1 MAADGLQQREG
12 LLSLNSSL
20 ERFPVTAEPPPR
32 HGLGLHIITF
42 HEFSLTHA
50 PSFTEVV
57 SLYVS
62 YRSQPNLI
70 PGNAHCSPLSHKDNR
85 GVVAPV
91 LKSEIA
97 FACCQTVDGN
107 HVAPAVVDIYVVL
120 AQTIDVVLGGG
131 SGLCHFSR
139 MFRLAQSLR
148 KVKLP
153 PVTGIQADRQ

>member
-1 MAADGLQQREG
+1 ML
-12 LLSLNSSL
+12 
-20 ERFPVTAEPPPR
+20 
-32 HGLGLHIITF
+32 
-42 HEFSLTHA
+42 
-50 PSFTEVV
+50 
-57 SLYVS
+57 
-62 YRSQPNLI
+62 LI
-70 PGNAHCSPLSHKDNR
+70 PGNAHCSPLSRKDNR

-139 MFRLAQSLR
+139 MFSLAQSLR

-153 PVTGIQADRQ
+153 PVTGIQAFPPDELGIDSWWHDGQ